1 MIMTITT
8 VRVRRTCRAV
18 RNGPGIGKENRMGRG
33 REGEGD
39 GKRKRERCC

>member
-1 MIMTITT
+1 MTMRITT

-18 RNGPGIGKENRMGRG
+18 RNEPGIEKENRMGRG